1 MILSVPSCILHLA
14 HSGHAAPSADNSQ
27 PWAFS
32 WDGTWLYLSYDTPRI
47 QGHGFPP
54 ESPATLLAMGGAL
67 ENIHQAAAEMAQEI
81 DVEPFPDDCPRAHCY
96 AAVTCSN
103 PDSNKPISTESP
115 LLQRHTNRFV
125 YRKDPIETAILET
138 LESES
143 EGSTRALIFTRPQ
156 EISAITG
163 LVETASRIRFRTRE
177 VHEWLGKSLRFSEKD
192 VKKADGL
199 DVRTLALPPG
209 GALFLRF
216 IRDWKRMQLLNRV
229 GGYRLLARIDARP
242 IAAAPAVVA
251 ITGPAGRTH
260 ALDAGRLLVRA
271 WTYLNSRGIAV
282 HPYYV
287 VSDQLFRLD
296 EGKIP
301 PDLTEDALALKEE
314 SRALLGL
321 GPEEVLYMLL
331 RIGHPTRE
339 PPRSRRL
346 PLEAVFTDL
355 TAKEGSR
362 TVS

>member
-1 MILSVPSCILHLA
+1 MGGVIESMLGAEMGALGAELFPNFPS
-14 HSGHAAPSADNSQ
+14 
-27 PWAFS
+27 
-32 WDGTWLYLSYDTPRI
+32 GTFCYASI
-47 QGHGFPP
+47 QGGQP
-54 ESPATLLAMGGAL
+54 
-67 ENIHQAAAEMAQEI
+67 N
-81 DVEPFPDDCPRAHCY
+81 
-96 AAVTCSN
+96 SN
-103 PDSNKPISTESP
+103 TGLVPTI
-115 LLQRHTNRFV
+115 RHTNRFP
-125 YRKDPIETAILET
+125 YKKEDIESET
-138 LESES
+138 LDH
-143 EGSTRALIFTRPQ
+143 LI
-156 EISAITG
+156 G
-163 LVETASRIRFRTRE
+163 LVEKRTSIQLISGATRLRSLADLIESASRIRFRTRE

-251 ITGPAGRTH
+251 ITGPVGRTH